1 MRKACLLSFATIL
14 AGVGLSTTSYAA
26 TEPQAGVYVMSGVV
40 TKVTAS
46 GGAACVAAGAAI
58 KGYSYFPGAANKGN
72 DFTIVIPPVGAAPSV
87 VYTFPPMNTFS
98 GNAWY
103 SVLSYVLPPATVQK
117 NGNFG
122 LEFTAY
128 NTSSFS
134 IILQTSTI
142 SQGVGPAGSTCLTT
156 YSLNFTA
163 GLPTTLF

>member
-1 MRKACLLSFATIL
+1 
-14 AGVGLSTTSYAA
+14 
-26 TEPQAGVYVMSGVV
+26 
-40 TKVTAS
+40 
-46 GGAACVAAGAAI
+46 
-58 KGYSYFPGAANKGN
+58 
-72 DFTIVIPPVGAAPSV
+72 
-87 VYTFPPMNTFS
+87 MNTFS